1 MKNGPQIVKAT
12 STNPLID
19 DLLYETEAKD
29 TKTNVTSLSI
39 KQPVGNIK
47 SYLKWITLQLQ
58 NKNSQKKKGRHSN
71 LSQQTQLSQ
80 DSTWQSQGFNLYN
93 LFSAHASYYKE

>member
-1 MKNGPQIVKAT
+1 M
-12 STNPLID
+12 
-19 DLLYETEAKD
+19 
-29 TKTNVTSLSI
+29 TSLSI

-58 NKNSQKKKGRHSN
+58 NKNSQKKNGRHSN

-80 DSTWQSQGFNLYN
+80 YSTWEPQRFNLYN
-93 LFSAHASYYKE
+93 LFSAHASYYKG

>member
-1 MKNGPQIVKAT
+1 VKNGPEIVKVT

-19 DLLYETEAKD
+19 DLLYETEVKD
-29 TKTNVTSLSI
+29 TKTNMTSLSI
-39 KQPVGNIK
+39 KKPVGNIK

-58 NKNSQKKKGRHSN
+58 NKNSQKKNGRYFN

-80 DSTWQSQGFNLYN
+80 DST
-93 LFSAHASYYKE
+93 

>member
-12 STNPLID
+12 STNPVID

-29 TKTNVTSLSI
+29 TKTNLTSLSI
-39 KQPVGNIK
+39 NQPVCNIK
-47 SYLKWITLQLQ
+47 SSLKWITLQLK

-80 DSTWQSQGFNLYN
+80 DST
-93 LFSAHASYYKE
+93 

>member
-39 KQPVGNIK
+39 KQIVGNIK

-58 NKNSQKKKGRHSN
+58 NKKEGTPISHNKHSS
-71 LSQQTQLSQ
+71 LKILL
-80 DSTWQSQGFNLYN
+80 DSLK
-93 LFSAHASYYKE
+93 ASICIIYLVHMPPTTKNKL